1 MAIEGT
7 KKMDRKDMG
16 YKSISK
22 DELEL
27 ISRAEFTGEKV
38 LTGEYAATVFGDK
51 KKAAKTLY
59 RLSKKGRL
67 IQIQR
72 GRYFIVPIRAPK
84 QLWMPNEYIAAKY
97 WMGNTPYYI
106 GYFTMYNYWGFTEQ
120 IPQILFVLNTAKS
133 LEKTIGVLR
142 FKAVKISMDKYYG
155 IQELKIDG
163 EKVNISD
170 KERTLVDFVY
180 NPLGSF
186 DNLKEVLIS
195 NAPKIDMEKFAEYLV
210 KYPEMA
216 VRKRAGYILEK
227 AGTGARFLKKIKKT
241 FDPDASKVVLNPFNK
256 SGKGKIDRNW
266 GLLINEKD

>member
-72 GRYFIVPIRAPK
+72 GRYFTEAIKCFGCLFLIT
-84 QLWMPNEYIAAKY
+84 EYR
-97 WMGNTPYYI
+97 GR
-106 GYFTMYNYWGFTEQ
+106 
-120 IPQILFVLNTAKS
+120 VLS
-133 LEKTIGVLR
+133 R
-142 FKAVKISMDKYYG
+142 
-155 IQELKIDG
+155 
-163 EKVNISD
+163 
-170 KERTLVDFVY
+170 
-180 NPLGSF
+180 
-186 DNLKEVLIS
+186 
-195 NAPKIDMEKFAEYLV
+195 
-210 KYPEMA
+210 
-216 VRKRAGYILEK
+216 
-227 AGTGARFLKKIKKT
+227 
-241 FDPDASKVVLNPFNK
+241 
-256 SGKGKIDRNW
+256 
-266 GLLINEKD
+266 